1 MPTVKVTVEARL
13 KVDTRDLTD
22 EQVDA
27 LKLRFT
33 HDNPQWWK
41 KRALKL
47 PTYDEPKTIRTW
59 RGAPGALLLPRGGTQ
74 ALREELAKLGL
85 APHWSDKRT
94 LPNEDPAFPR
104 HNVQLYDYQELMV
117 QAALKKTNCLLRSPT
132 GSGKTTTAMALIAR
146 AAVPALVIVW
156 NSALLDQWLER
167 CTREFNL
174 RERDIGIIQG
184 GKQRLKPI
192 TLAMQQTLAK
202 VKDEDRAFIQSYF
215 GTVVCDEVHRFGAK
229 TFMEVIDW
237 MPAHYRIGMSA
248 DETRKDKK
256 DFLIYDMFGGV
267 AMQVDKRMLVDR
279 NFTVNVQVRGVDT
292 GSQVSWYRGQNDP
305 QAFTKLLDMLAAD
318 ASRDAQ
324 IADLV
329 TREVQAG
336 HQVLVFSHRREHCT
350 RLSAQLAIRGVKAG
364 VMLGGDQDSAE
375 LDRCIKGLKAG
386 TLRAAVGTIQ
396 AVGTGID
403 IPTISR
409 GVLATPIVSNKQ
421 LFGQVIGR
429 LCRSAPGKSDALLYY
444 MHDEQ
449 AFGNYP
455 IRNLRKWVDVVT
467 WELMGGAII
476 GVDERLRQADHGG
489 QLASLDDLLNA

>member
-1 MPTVKVTVEARL
+1 MSTVRVTVEARL
-13 KVDTRDLTD
+13 KVDSRDLTE

-27 LKLRFT
+27 IKARFT

-41 KRALKL
+41 KKALKL
-47 PTYDEPKTIRTW
+47 PVYDEPKTIRTW

-74 ALREELAKLGL
+74 ALREELAKVGKQ
-85 APHWSDKRT
+85 PHWVDDRT
-94 LPNEDPAFPR
+94 NPNPDEHFPR
-104 HNVQLYDYQELMV
+104 HNVQLYDYQERMV
-117 QAALKKTNCLLRSPT
+117 EAALERENCLLRSPT

-156 NSALLDQWLER
+156 NSALLDQWSER
-167 CTREFNL
+167 CQREFGL
-174 RERDIGIIQG
+174 TDRDIGIIQG
-184 GKQRLKPI
+184 GKVRLKPI
-192 TLAMQQTLAK
+192 TLAMQQSLAK
-202 VKDEDRAFIQSYF
+202 VKDEDKRFIQSFF

-229 TFMEVIDW
+229 TFVDVIDW
-237 MPAHYRIGMSA
+237 MPARYRVGMSA

-256 DFLIYDMFGGV
+256 DFLIYDMFGAV
-267 AMQVDKRMLVDR
+267 AMQVDKQMLVDR
-279 NFTVNVQVRGVDT
+279 NFTVSVEVRGIDT
-292 GSQVSWYRGQNDP
+292 GSQVSWYRDEKDP
-305 QAFTKLLDMLAAD
+305 LAFTKLLDALAGD

-324 IADLV
+324 AADLV
-329 TREVQAG
+329 AREIQAG
-336 HQVLVFSHRREHCT
+336 HQVLVFSHRREHCH

-375 LDRCIKGLKAG
+375 LDRCIKGLKNG
-386 TLRAAVGTIQ
+386 SLRAAVGTIQ

-409 GVLATPIVSNKQ
+409 GVLATPIVSNRQ

-429 LCRSAPGKSDALLYY
+429 LCRSAPGKKDALLYY

-455 IRNLRKWVDVVT
+455 IRNLRKWVDVVS
-467 WELMGGAII
+467 WEELGGGII
-476 GVDERLRQADHGG
+476 SVEERLRQADHGG
-489 QLASLDDLLNA
+489 QLGSIDSLFT